1 MALSSVETLQ
11 PNSAISLDTITSM
24 NMNAPTK
31 KPNITHIELG
41 HVEIQSGKQFPPD
54 LDLDDVLE
62 GESDCEDDSESPA
75 AKIDFD
81 EVVIG
86 ESSIKINYSYP
97 FKNPRT
103 ATYECQTGFT
113 RNLLIKIICAKY
125 HAIYNEELQLNKILV
140 EEMKAKGLNTGYQHG
155 TLGEWGIYG
164 HSIGQLV
171 LHSMQLKNGVWELGI
186 DS

>member
-1 MALSSVETLQ
+1 MPLSSVETLQ
-11 PNSAISLDTITSM
+11 PKSTFSLDTVTSM
-24 NMNAPTK
+24 SMDAPTK

-41 HVEIQSGKQFPPD
+41 RVEMQSGKQFPPD
-54 LDLDDVLE
+54 LDLDDPDDK
-62 GESDCEDDSESPA
+62 SDCDDDSELPA

-81 EVVIG
+81 EVVID

-97 FKNPRT
+97 FKNLRT
-103 ATYECQTGFT
+103 ATYECRTGFT

-140 EEMKAKGLNTGYQHG
+140 EEMKAKGLNAGYKHG